1 MAEETPQERRE
12 RYLRH
17 AQEAEELASHSR
29 NPEIRAAFLRVARSW
44 ETLAGEVKDY
54 PLREPQR

>member
-17 AQEAEELASHSR
+17 AREAEELAAHSR
-29 NPEIRAAFLRVARSW
+29 NPEIRAAFLKVARSW
-44 ETLAGEVKDY
+44 ERLAADIRDK
-54 PLREPQR
+54 